1 MAGGSS
7 FAVSR
12 SGSQHVSHR
21 WLRHA
26 LLWIALH
33 VAISAAAAIGI

>member
-12 SGSQHVSHR
+12 LSQHLPHR
-21 WLRHA
+21 WLWHA
-26 LLWIALH
+26 LLRIALH
-33 VAISAAAAIGI
+33 VAISAAAAITT